1 MEKDSRKRPKG
12 VGRCTKT
19 NSKKNKWYVEQ
30 NQQPAVETT
39 TATKQQ
45 RSQES
50 QHHSNIDYNAMPK

>member
-1 MEKDSRKRPKG
+1 MEKKG

-19 NSKKNKWYVEQ
+19 NSKRRYTKKNKWYVEQ